1 MRLAALALACLVVLA
16 GCGAGGDRSAPT
28 ATPVPVPPADA
39 DADRRPLAPGV
50 RSTGVV
56 DSTALVGE
64 HVRLLRNGSFRVES
78 VVTRW
83 GTDADIVRS
92 RTATVGRFDETSD
105 YYVRRVASRSASR
118 EGETRTIEQHVEGDL
133 VLRRTVEGNAT
144 TYARGSENAMQGVS
158 RRATLLPDPTTS
170 RTLFLLF
177 QGLNV
182 TVAVETTRRDGS
194 AVYRL
199 RAVGVRDPAALR
211 TLASGNVS
219 DVAFGARVTASGL
232 VRSYWFAYT
241 AVRGGEEVRTVRRV
255 AFDGVGATRVER
267 PPWYDAALNETG
279 GTDGSTA

>member
-28 ATPVPVPPADA
+28 ATPALVPSADA

-56 DSTALVGE
+56 DPTALVGE
-64 HVRLLRNGSFRVES
+64 HVRLLRNDSFRVES

-92 RTATVGRFDETSD
+92 RTATVGRFDETGD
-105 YYVRRVASRSASR
+105 YHVRRVASGSASR
-118 EGETRTIEQHVEGDL
+118 EGKTRTVEQHVEGDL
-133 VLRRTVEGNAT
+133 VLRRTVEDGAT

-182 TVAVETTRRDGS
+182 TVETTRRDGA

-219 DVAFGARVTASGL
+219 DVAFGARVAASGL

-241 AVRGGEEVRTVRRV
+241 AVRGSEEVRTVRQV
-255 AFDGVGATRVER
+255 TFDGVGATRVER
-267 PPWYDAALNETG
+267 PPWYDAALNETAG
-279 GTDGSTA
+279 ADGSTA